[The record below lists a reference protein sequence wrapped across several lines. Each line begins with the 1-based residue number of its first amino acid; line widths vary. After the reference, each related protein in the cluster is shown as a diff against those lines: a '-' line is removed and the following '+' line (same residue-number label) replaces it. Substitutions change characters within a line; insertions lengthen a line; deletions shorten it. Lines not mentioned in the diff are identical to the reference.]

1 MLYSVLLLFGMAF
14 PQEDG
19 EVLQRGA
26 IHEAFAQPVL
36 TRATPGPWLE
46 RKPPN
51 AIREVPP
58 EEKPEG
64 ENVRWIGGYWRMD
77 EEREDFVWVSGF
89 WRQIPPGMDW
99 ISGSFKKGEE
109 GWRWYP
115 GFWKQIAV
123 QPDEPVEEAP
133 PAIPEFAPS
142 VPAPQPNMIW
152 SQGYWVWRGGAYG
165 WRPGFWMGHRPGWV
179 WNPTCWTCTPGGFV
193 LVPGY
198 WDYALEYRGFLF
210 GSVYYS
216 RPIYLRPGFYHRPL
230 WVIQSNQLPG
240 GLFVRTGYGNYFY
253 GDYFRPAYA
262 NQGFQFWTTPGRF
275 YGPDPIFSY
284 YRMER
289 HDPWAQSVRQYGR
302 DRMVGK
308 PAIAPT
314 FVAVA
319 PVLRVPAKPGAP
331 VAIVPMGVGQGDKWV
346 TQLPKKPPSLVS
358 TYKAPPRPEGPK
370 PTNLKPSP
378 NPITLDKPTTRP
390 VPTNKVP
397 SNNIPKVKPE
407 ASDANPVTPK
417 PKPEA
422 KPESV
427 TPSPKPVTPKPKP
440 EAKPVAPMPKPV
452 TPVAT
457 PVATPEAP
465 KPKPPV
471 VDKPVV
477 KPNPPKKESP
487 QEGKKSDS
495 KKPRDG

>member
-77 EEREDFVWVSGF
+77 EERDDFVWVSGF

-115 GFWKQIAV
+115 GFWTQIAV

-152 SQGYWVWRGGAYG
+152 SQGYWVWRGGGYG

-216 RPIYLRPGFYHRPL
+216 RPVYLRPGFYHRPL

-262 NQGFQFWTTPGRF
+262 NQGFQFWTTSGRF

-308 PAIAPT
+308 PVIAEPDASKEGPPKGEPLAPMQGSPVGEKPT
-314 FVAVA
+314 GVPEIKGLSPSTPPLSPLTSPLPPSIPPVSPSAP
-319 PVLRVPAKPGAP
+319 PVLGAP
-331 VAIVPMGVGQGDKWV
+331 ITIPP
-346 TQLPKKPPSLVS
+346 LPIRK
-358 TYKAPPRPEGPK
+358 
-370 PTNLKPSP
+370 
-378 NPITLDKPTTRP
+378 
-390 VPTNKVP
+390 
-397 SNNIPKVKPE
+397 
-407 ASDANPVTPK
+407 
-417 PKPEA
+417 
-422 KPESV
+422 
-427 TPSPKPVTPKPKP
+427 
-440 EAKPVAPMPKPV
+440 
-452 TPVAT
+452 
-457 PVATPEAP
+457 
-465 KPKPPV
+465 
-471 VDKPVV
+471 
-477 KPNPPKKESP
+477 
-487 QEGKKSDS
+487 
-495 KKPRDG
+495 